1 MNDLTQGQRK
11 ELTAEQ
17 QWQQFSELKTA
28 QDYIE
33 SLRGRK
39 LEVFLLGERV

>member
-17 QWQQFSELKTA
+17 QWQQFPELKTA

-33 SLRGRK
+33 SLR
-39 LEVFLLGERV
+39 